1 LFTRRSLVT
10 AALVLGALTLGTNL
24 QATAL
29 AGLNPPAGSLARMG
43 PGVLPPKLPDTGSLF
58 GAYVSVSAEH
68 GGSSELEAQ
77 ETFESMVGRTMAVD
91 KEGNAWDE
99 VFPSPYAY
107 WSRDQGRIMS
117 FGWDAVLYGGG
128 VARWAD
134 IADGDY
140 DSDIDDRAQSIKA
153 YGAPAFFVF
162 HHEPEDQ
169 VGQAGTEADFVDA
182 YRHVVDR
189 FRSKGVT
196 NLSYAL
202 VLMASTYRYGDPDA
216 FYPGDSYVDLV
227 GADGYN
233 WHGCPGRDDDWI
245 SFADI
250 FSDFRDFGVAK
261 DKPLYVAEW
270 GSMEDPDVPGR
281 KADWIE
287 DASATIRS
295 WPEVKMLAYYHNEGD
310 CPWWVDSSQRSLNA
324 FKAMGAE
331 AYFNP
336 PGPDPGPSDVG
347 AYISVTDFEFG
358 SPVGHPA
365 QGKSIEWLFNGPSLH
380 TVTENHGMGLFGS
393 VPLPLGRAYSFSFRA
408 AGNYS
413 YRCLIHS
420 RMTEVL
426 RIPLIVRPDSGGV
439 GTRFTVRWAAQS
451 PPLGYTYDV
460 KIQRPRSDEWET
472 WKDGVSA
479 TSGTFV
485 PDAGRGTYLFHSRIR
500 NILNGAASWYS
511 MDVAIEVR

>member
-1 LFTRRSLVT
+1 
-10 AALVLGALTLGTNL
+10 
-24 QATAL
+24 
-29 AGLNPPAGSLARMG
+29 
-43 PGVLPPKLPDTGSLF
+43 
-58 GAYVSVSAEH
+58 
-68 GGSSELEAQ
+68 
-77 ETFESMVGRTMAVD
+77 MAVD

-128 VARWAD
+128 VVRWAD

-295 WPEVKMLAYYHNEGD
+295 WPEVKMLAYYHNGSPAANCD
-310 CPWWVDSSQRSLNA
+310 WWVDTSQSSLDA
-324 FKAMGAE
+324 FIAMGSDPHFDLPMPPPKVTKIS
-331 AYFNP
+331 AYASVYDFSLSAP
-336 PGPDPGPSDVG
+336 VGDLLRGKGVQWLFEGPSN
-347 AYISVTDFEFG
+347 
-358 SPVGHPA
+358 H
-365 QGKSIEWLFNGPSLH
+365 SLSD
-380 TVTENHGMGLFGS
+380 NHGMGLFSSGS
-393 VPLPLGRAYSFSFRA
+393 KTAGKSYKFVFQGAANYNYKCSIHASMLATIRVPMSVTP
-408 AGNYS
+408 
-413 YRCLIHS
+413 
-420 RMTEVL
+420 E
-426 RIPLIVRPDSGGV
+426 SGGV
-439 GTRFTVRWAAQS
+439 GTQFTVTWAAGK
-451 PPLGYTYDV
+451 PPTGFVYDV
-460 KIQRPRSDEWET
+460 KIKRPGSDTWET
-472 WKDGVSA
+472 WKDGVTSSSA
-479 TSGTFV
+479 TFTPDSGT
-485 PDAGRGTYLFHSRIR
+485 GTYTFHSRVR
-500 NILNGAASWYS
+500 NSASGKATWYS
-511 MDVAIEVR
+511 EDISIVVS